1 MKVIEIERA
10 SPTLEEVMKL
20 ADRELVVLRQTNGK
34 VFALSQVDE
43 FGVEVELL
51 KNNPEFMALMEE
63 LSQEHAA
70 QAPRGNWCRAV
81 RGLGQR

>member
-34 VFALSQVDE
+34 VFAVSPVDE
-43 FGVEVELL
+43 FDVEVELL
-51 KNNPEFMALMEE
+51 KNNREFMALMEE
-63 LSQEHAA
+63 LSQEKATISSR
-70 QAPRGNWCRAV
+70 QLREEL
-81 RGLGQR
+81 GL

>member
-34 VFALSQVDE
+34 VFAVSPVDE
-43 FGVEVELL
+43 FDVEVELL
-51 KNNPEFMALMEE
+51 KNNREFMALMEE
-63 LSQEHAA
+63 LSQEKATISSN
-70 QAPRGNWCRAV
+70 QLREEL
-81 RGLGQR
+81 GL

>member
-34 VFALSQVDE
+34 VFAVSPVDE
-43 FGVEVELL
+43 FDVEVELL
-51 KNNPEFMALMEE
+51 KNNREFMALMEE
-63 LSQEHAA
+63 LSQEKATISSR
-70 QAPRGNWCRAV
+70 QLREE
-81 RGLGQR
+81 LEL

>member
-34 VFALSQVDE
+34 VFAVSPIDE
-43 FGVEVELL
+43 FDVEVELL
-51 KNNPEFMALMEE
+51 KNNREFMALMEE
-63 LSQEHAA
+63 LSQEKATISSS
-70 QAPRGNWCRAV
+70 QLREEL
-81 RGLGQR
+81 GL